1 VWSNGYNQ
9 SLLKRIAIPTTSSI
23 AMPSSERAPY
33 FDAIVRVVLAI
44 YIAVLPFTSLLVVE
58 RNGFILLL
66 GLLVGWCAINRRL
79 FYSRTPYDMLLLA
92 FVVWVGLTI
101 PFSVAPSYSV
111 MEYGKLLQ
119 QVVVFYAVIYFFK
132 GLLCRQVLLVLIGIM
147 AVVVT
152 GYGLSQFNL
161 RNPQA
166 VVSFLPAEVWLT
178 TFLVMVIPF
187 VLAVAL
193 GEGPS
198 EIRAGGALVVGLM
211 TACLLATQ
219 SRAGLVA
226 LVGELWVMAW
236 FIRSVSTRIV
246 AALATVCAIAAV
258 VIVFN
263 ANSVPVAGQTADM
276 TASLPLKRGFASVIH
291 RLDIWWFTLSEI
303 AKHWLVGIGYGSHS
317 YFLLYGQ
324 DQEVVMPGHAAIT
337 HSGTHNIFLYL
348 SLHVG
353 VPGMLLFG
361 WFFVRVVRRTA
372 KEFRQAHDWL
382 SKAMLA
388 GSIVSVIGLMLRL
401 QFDQMLVGSLAMLF
415 WVLLAMAVL
424 SYPSYNRAA
433 EEIRVRRSGA
443 LTEL

>member
-1 VWSNGYNQ
+1 
-9 SLLKRIAIPTTSSI
+9 
-23 AMPSSERAPY
+23 MPSSERVPY
-33 FDAIVRVVLAI
+33 FDTLVRVVLAV
-44 YIAVLPFTSLLVVE
+44 YIAVLPFKPLLVVE

-66 GLLVGWCAINRRL
+66 GLLAGWCILNRRL
-79 FYSRTPYDMLLLA
+79 FYSRTAYDWLLLA

-101 PFSVAPSYSV
+101 PFSLAPSYSV
-111 MEYGKLLQ
+111 KEYGKLLQ
-119 QVVVFYAVIYFFK
+119 HMVVFYAVIYFFR
-132 GLLCRQVLLVLIGIM
+132 GLRYRQALLGLVGMM
-147 AVVVT
+147 AILVA

-161 RNPQA
+161 KNPQA

-187 VLAVAL
+187 ALAVAL
-193 GEGPS
+193 GAGPV
-198 EIRAGGALVVGLM
+198 EIRTGSALIAGMM
-211 TACLLATQ
+211 TVCLLGTQ
-219 SRAGLVA
+219 SRAGLAA

-246 AALATVCAIAAV
+246 AALATVCVIAAV

-303 AKHWLVGIGYGSHS
+303 AKHWLVGIGYGSQS

-324 DQEVVMPGHAAIT
+324 GQEVVMPGHYPVTPA
-337 HSGTHNIFLYL
+337 GTHNIFLYL
-348 SLHVG
+348 ALHVG
-353 VPGMLLFG
+353 LPGMLLFA
-361 WFFVRVVRRTA
+361 WFVVRVVRRTS
-372 KEFRQAHDWL
+372 KEYRQAHDWL
-382 SKAMLA
+382 SKAVLV
-388 GSIVSVIGLMLRL
+388 GSIVSVVGLMLRL
-401 QFDQMLVGSLAMLF
+401 QFDQMLVGSLAVLF

-433 EEIRVRRSGA
+433 EEIQVQRSGA
-443 LTEL
+443 LTEI

>member
-1 VWSNGYNQ
+1 M
-9 SLLKRIAIPTTSSI
+9 PTTSSI
-23 AMPSSERAPY
+23 AMPSSERVPY
-33 FDAIVRVVLAI
+33 FDTIVRVVLAV
-44 YIAVLPFTSLLVVE
+44 YIAVLPFKSLLVVE

-66 GLLVGWCAINRRL
+66 GLLVGWCVINRRL
-79 FYSRTPYDMLLLA
+79 FYSRTLYDMLLLA

-101 PFSVAPSYSV
+101 PFSLAPSYSV
-111 MEYGKLLQ
+111 KEYGKLLQ

-132 GLLCRQVLLVLIGIM
+132 GLLYRQVLLGLVGMM
-147 AVVVT
+147 AILVA

-161 RNPQA
+161 KNPQA

-187 VLAVAL
+187 GLAVAL

-236 FIRSVSTRIV
+236 FIRSVPTKIV
-246 AALATVCAIAAV
+246 AALATVCVIAAV
-258 VIVFN
+258 MIVFN
-263 ANSVPVAGQTADM
+263 ANSVPVAGQSADI
-276 TASLPLKRGFASVIH
+276 TTSLPLKRGFASVIH
-291 RLDIWWFTLSEI
+291 RFDIWGFTLSEI
-303 AKHWLVGIGYGSHS
+303 AKHWLVGIGYGSQS

-324 DQEVVMPGHAAIT
+324 GQEVVMPGHYPVTPA
-337 HSGTHNIFLYL
+337 GTHNIFLYL
-348 SLHVG
+348 ALHVG
-353 VPGMLLFG
+353 LPGMVLFG
-361 WFFVRVVRRTA
+361 WFVIRVVRRTS
-372 KEFRQAHDWL
+372 EEYRQAHDWL
-382 SKAMLA
+382 SKAVLV
-388 GSIVSVIGLMLRL
+388 GSIVSVVGLMLRL

-433 EEIRVRRSGA
+433 EEIRVRQSGA
-443 LTEL
+443 LTEV